1 GFDAHCKPML
11 LAESAFTAELTAARF
26 DIRLYGALR
35 EPSRENPGPPRSIV
49 TPCRTDLSKV
59 GIESP
64 PPPDAMRMT
73 RPYWLSSSGSLA
85 RTLRTGP
92 TVGLLVANTASSRVS
107 PPSACS
113 T

>member
-1 GFDAHCKPML
+1 ML

-26 DIRLYGALR
+26 DITLYGALR
-35 EPSRENPGPPRSIV
+35 APSRENPGPPRSMM
-49 TPCRTDLSKV
+49 TPCRIDLSKL
-59 GIESP
+59 GNESP
-64 PPPDAMRMT
+64 PPPDATRMI

-85 RTLRTGP
+85 RTLRTAS